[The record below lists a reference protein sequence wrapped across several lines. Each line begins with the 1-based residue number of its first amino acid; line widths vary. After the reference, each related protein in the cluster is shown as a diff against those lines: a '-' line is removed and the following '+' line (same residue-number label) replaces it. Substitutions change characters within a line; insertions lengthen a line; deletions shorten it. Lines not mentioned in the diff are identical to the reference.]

1 MDNKIKYGILALIA
15 LIIIVV
21 AASSF
26 LGNTADD
33 DPTHIVV
40 TAPGHLGEP
49 EAGFNPLA
57 DWGCGHMNFNPLIQ
71 STLLTSDDN
80 GSFINDLATGYNV
93 SSDGLTWTVGVRD
106 DVVFSNGEPL
116 TAKDVA
122 FTFNEATKG
131 ASMLDMSNLESATA
145 TDDKTVEFKLKTA
158 QSSFVYNLR
167 YVGIVPEKDY
177 DNATYGSNPIGSGPY
192 KLKQWDKGQQAI
204 FEYNDKYYGEKPYFT
219 QITML
224 FPEEDTAFELVKS
237 GQADVVQAPYTSL
250 NESVEGYQLVD
261 YPSARVQGMAMPY
274 LPDNGTQTDNGH
286 PVGNNV
292 TSDSVIRKALNIGIN
307 RQAIIEN
314 VYKGH
319 GTVEYT
325 GVDQMPYANEAG
337 KITDNKPD
345 EAKKMLEE
353 AGWKDTDGDG
363 IREKDGQK
371 ASFKLYYVSD
381 DQVRQSLATVLS
393 EEAKGLGIDIQ
404 LEGADWDVI
413 GENMYSQ
420 AVLMQASSDNPYS
433 NTYKQYHTK
442 EAFEEEDFDNVA
454 GYSNPEVD
462 AILEQALGETDV
474 QQANSLW
481 SKAAYTGTG
490 SGFSP
495 AADSPWVWTSNYNF
509 CYFIKDDIDVGTA
522 PKMGQ
527 DYMEKILTWT
537 RKNTES

>member
-15 LIIIVV
+15 LIIIIV

-40 TAPGHLGEP
+40 TAPGHTGEP

-80 GSFINDLATGYNV
+80 GDFVNDLATGYNV

-131 ASMLDMSNLESATA
+131 ASQLDMSNLESATA
-145 TDDKTVEFKLKTA
+145 VDDKTVEFKLKKA
-158 QSSFVYNLR
+158 QSSFVYDLR

-224 FPEEDTAFELVKS
+224 FPEEDTAFELVRS

-250 NESVEGYQLVD
+250 NETVDGYKLVD
-261 YPSARVQGMAMPY
+261 YPSARVQGMEIPY
-274 LPDNGTQTDNGH
+274 LPDNGTKTDNGH
-286 PVGNNV
+286 AVGNNV
-292 TSDSVIRKALNIGIN
+292 TSDKAIREALNIGIN
-307 RQAIIEN
+307 RQEIVEN

-319 GTVEYT
+319 GSPEYT
-325 GVDQMPYANEAG
+325 GVDKLPYANEAG

-345 EAKKMLEE
+345 EAKKILED

-381 DQVRQSLATVLS
+381 DQVRQSLATVIS
-393 EEAKGLGIDIQ
+393 EEAKELGIEIQ

-420 AVLMQASSDNPYS
+420 GVLMQASSDNPYT
-433 NTYKQYHTK
+433 NTYNQFHTK
-442 EAFEEEDFDNVA
+442 EEFAEEDFSNVA

-462 AILEQALGETDV
+462 AILEQALASSNVD
-474 QQANSLW
+474 QANALW

-495 AADSPWVWTSNYNF
+495 AADAPWVWTTNYNF
-509 CYFIKDDIDVGTA
+509 CYFIKDDVDVGIA

-527 DYMEKILTWT
+527 DYMEKILTWK
-537 RKNTES
+537 RNPSES